1 LGPSKYKTTYC
12 AAYDEAL
19 LQGGSPTIWS
29 DPNMVWRPPRAGKRS
44 RQQAFRNE
52 AIQTCLTMKVLFG
65 KPLRQ
70 RTAFVQSLL
79 RLVGM
84 NWTVQNFST
93 PCRRQRTLNVSVPY
107 RGGKGQLNLLNPS
120 QAFLRNT

>member
-1 LGPSKYKTTYC
+1 
-12 AAYDEAL
+12 
-19 LQGGSPTIWS
+19 
-29 DPNMVWRPPRAGKRS
+29 
-44 RQQAFRNE
+44 
-52 AIQTCLTMKVLFG
+52 MKVLFG